1 MRVVPELGGD
11 EELLALDNGRD
22 DLFERGADLV
32 LVLVDERAVY
42 VAVPV
47 ADSVLDLS
55 DPRDVNIR
63 TVRRVMGKREMT
75 YRVLDLLGL

>member
-11 EELLALDNGRD
+11 EELLALDDGGD

-47 ADSVLDLS
+47 ANSVLDLS

-63 TVRRVMGKREMT
+63 TVRQVMGKREMT